1 MLSFCRKLDMQ
12 RRSIAEGNDAWT
24 DVQWREQKIMK
35 KKDSK
40 ARVQVIFGLLLFAL
54 IFMAELYTMLNY
66 PKQFIVLV
74 VMTAADLLC
83 LFVVVNGIMAIREMK
98 DDRREEQYESIFKSQ
113 KASYLMLKKYFE
125 EIEDKLLYLEEA
137 SKIPTEE
144 IINAQK
150 GIAKVIVKRS
160 HENTEALISA
170 DDQITDLINQLQKSM
185 EGFVTIAGS
194 FKDEILEA
202 QKGVENVQA
211 RTLEV
216 KMQDLVTAMKDME
229 LRLNQAM
236 NNKDQQIVVNVPPT
250 PQTAIVQPVQ
260 TEPRAAVVQ
269 PVQTE
274 LQAAVTQ
281 PVQTES
287 QAAVTQ
293 PVQTEP
299 QVVSAES
306 EQKTISED
314 LILDEP
320 DLSIESEIEPEQFI
334 EPEDIDSIEPEGN
347 EESNTDFMTG
357 PVIEP
362 ELTTQ
367 PEDDSDLLTE
377 LEAKEKES
385 EEPADIESAELPPMP
400 DLSDPNRS
408 MSADEIAAL
417 FANMGSNDQAAGS
430 EPVSEP
436 IPEPEPEPEPIPEPE
451 PVPEPE
457 SVQEPESIPEQ
468 EPLTVDMSDPNKQL
482 SPDEI
487 AALFASMGT

>member
-12 RRSIAEGNDAWT
+12 RRSIAEGKDAWT

-35 KKDSK
+35 QKDSK

-417 FANMGSNDQAAGS
+417 FA
-430 EPVSEP
+430 
-436 IPEPEPEPEPIPEPE
+436 
-451 PVPEPE
+451 
-457 SVQEPESIPEQ
+457 
-468 EPLTVDMSDPNKQL
+468 
-482 SPDEI
+482 
-487 AALFASMGT
+487 SMGT

>member
-260 TEPRAAVVQ
+260 TEP
-269 PVQTE
+269 
-274 LQAAVTQ
+274 
-281 PVQTES
+281 
-287 QAAVTQ
+287 
-293 PVQTEP
+293 

-377 LEAKEKES
+377 LEANEKES

-451 PVPEPE
+451 PV
-457 SVQEPESIPEQ
+457 QEPESIPEQ

>member
-1 MLSFCRKLDMQ
+1 
-12 RRSIAEGNDAWT
+12 
-24 DVQWREQKIMK
+24 
-35 KKDSK
+35 
-40 ARVQVIFGLLLFAL
+40 
-54 IFMAELYTMLNY
+54 
-66 PKQFIVLV
+66 
-74 VMTAADLLC
+74 
-83 LFVVVNGIMAIREMK
+83 
-98 DDRREEQYESIFKSQ
+98 
-113 KASYLMLKKYFE
+113 
-125 EIEDKLLYLEEA
+125 
-137 SKIPTEE
+137 
-144 IINAQK
+144 
-150 GIAKVIVKRS
+150 
-160 HENTEALISA
+160 
-170 DDQITDLINQLQKSM
+170 
-185 EGFVTIAGS
+185 
-194 FKDEILEA
+194 
-202 QKGVENVQA
+202 
-211 RTLEV
+211 
-216 KMQDLVTAMKDME
+216 MQDLVTAMKDME

-274 LQAAVTQ
+274 SQAAVTQ

-287 QAAVTQ
+287 QAVGTQ

-299 QVVSAES
+299 QVVSAEP
-306 EQKTISED
+306 EQETISED

-417 FANMGSNDQAAGS
+417 FA
-430 EPVSEP
+430 
-436 IPEPEPEPEPIPEPE
+436 
-451 PVPEPE
+451 
-457 SVQEPESIPEQ
+457 
-468 EPLTVDMSDPNKQL
+468 
-482 SPDEI
+482 
-487 AALFASMGT
+487 SMGT

>member
-281 PVQTES
+281 PVQTE
-287 QAAVTQ
+287 
-293 PVQTEP
+293 P

-417 FANMGSNDQAAGS
+417 FANMGSNDKAAGS

-451 PVPEPE
+451 P
-457 SVQEPESIPEQ
+457 VQEPESIPEQ

>member
-274 LQAAVTQ
+274 
-281 PVQTES
+281 S

-417 FANMGSNDQAAGS
+417 FANMGSNDKAAGS

-451 PVPEPE
+451 P
-457 SVQEPESIPEQ
+457 VQEPESIPEQ